1 MLGSGV
7 GQKEACESKATR
19 RGSECAFGHLVQ
31 FPGELKAR
39 EAERRGEREERIDGG
54 ARGCSPLG
62 SLPGAPRAFLQTR
75 PTLEPSKH
83 RSGPSFPRWGGG
95 KHPKLEVGG
104 QEEGREGGRTQRSRV
119 GRLVPIWEP
128 PRIYAAAPVHVSL
141 SAGKQ
146 TSGRSSHGCER
157 LPTGLSPAPGPWRRR
172 VRGDDPDSG
181 LVARLGMAW
190 ARRGAS
196 EFPGR
201 VGRAGSGQSGAP
213 EGRFPGPARAAQRP
227 QATSCSPW
235 QRRQQ
240 P

>member
-1 MLGSGV
+1 M
-7 GQKEACESKATR
+7 E
-19 RGSECAFGHLVQ
+19 
-31 FPGELKAR
+31 AR
-39 EAERRGEREERIDGG
+39 EG
-54 ARGCSPLG
+54 AARW
-62 SLPGAPRAFLQTR
+62 
-75 PTLEPSKH
+75 
-83 RSGPSFPRWGGG
+83 GPSPELRARFCRHAPPWSHQSTALVPASRGGGGG

-201 VGRAGSGQSGAP
+201 VGRAGSGRSAAP
-213 EGRFPGPARAAQRP
+213 TGRFPGPARAAQRP

>member
-1 MLGSGV
+1 M
-7 GQKEACESKATR
+7 
-19 RGSECAFGHLVQ
+19 SECAFGHSVQ
-31 FPGELKAR
+31 FPRELKAR

-75 PTLEPSKH
+75 
-83 RSGPSFPRWGGG
+83 
-95 KHPKLEVGG
+95 PKLEVGG

-172 VRGDDPDSG
+172 VLGDDPDSG

-201 VGRAGSGQSGAP
+201 VGRAGSGRSAAP

>member
-1 MLGSGV
+1 M
-7 GQKEACESKATR
+7 CIW
-19 RGSECAFGHLVQ
+19 AFGPVPQ
-31 FPGELKAR
+31 GAQSS
-39 EAERRGEREERIDGG
+39 GSREERREGG
-54 ARGCSPLG
+54 ENRWRRERVQPAGVPPRSSARVSADTPH
-62 SLPGAPRAFLQTR
+62 PGAIKAPLWSQL
-75 PTLEPSKH
+75 PEV
-83 RSGPSFPRWGGG
+83 GGGG